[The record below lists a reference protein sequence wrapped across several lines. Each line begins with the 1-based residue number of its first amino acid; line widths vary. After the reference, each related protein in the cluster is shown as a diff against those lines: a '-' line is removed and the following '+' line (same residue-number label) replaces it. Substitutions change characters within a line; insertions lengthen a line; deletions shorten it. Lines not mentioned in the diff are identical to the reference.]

1 MTDVSPKPV
10 QVSDHA
16 VLRFLERHH
25 GIDVEHVRA
34 LIGQCC
40 ERGVEA
46 GAPVVR
52 VGKARFLLRGR
63 VVVTCYPD
71 GAGVNYD
78 GMVDLIR
85 EAQP

>member
-1 MTDVSPKPV
+1 MTDAPSKSIT
-10 QVSDHA
+10 VSDHA

-25 GIDVEHVRA
+25 GIDVEHVRQ
-34 LIGQCC
+34 LIGACC
-40 ERGVEA
+40 QRGVEA

-85 EAQP
+85 EAGS